1 MQFLKVSF
9 YLLNF
14 ILIFFYLYPASLLG
28 CLFYDNCQFEPQ
40 LTGDLSF
47 ISSNHLYS
55 FIFVSLFGF
64 FIFKKK
70 EKIMIYYLLTLSILL
85 EFTHLVIPNRA
96 FELQDLF
103 GNFLG
108 VVLSL
113 ILFKIIKILKI
124 IN

>member
-14 ILIFFYLYPASLLG
+14 ILIFFYLYPASLIG

-40 LTGDLSF
+40 LIGDLSF
-47 ISSNHLYS
+47 ISTNHLYS

-70 EKIMIYYLLTLSILL
+70 EIHLNIQHDIMTDTLIKRLRS
-85 EFTHLVIPNRA
+85 
-96 FELQDLF
+96 
-103 GNFLG
+103 NF
-108 VVLSL
+108 
-113 ILFKIIKILKI
+113 
-124 IN
+124 

>member
-1 MQFLKVSF
+1 MKLLKASF
-9 YLLNF
+9 YQLNF
-14 ILIFFYLYPASLLG
+14 ILIFFYLYPSSLLG
-28 CLFYDNCQFEPQ
+28 CLFYNNCQFEPQ
-40 LTGDLSF
+40 LTRDLSF

-70 EKIMIYYLLTLSILL
+70 EKIMIYYLLSLSIVL
-85 EFTHLVIPNRA
+85 ELTHLVIPNRA

-113 ILFKIIKILKI
+113 ILFKIINILKK
-124 IN
+124 